1 LIGKFWDA
9 FTMFSRAILA
19 VISAVLIIATS
30 SISSGIATDK
40 TAKAQVPGAYSFRL
54 GEFTITALSDGTV
67 PQDLHKVLT
76 NTNSTE
82 IDRLL
87 NRSFLANPVE
97 ASINAFLIDTGDKQV
112 LVDTGAGELFGSL
125 GGGKLQGA
133 LQTAGYT
140 PDEIDTILITHI
152 HTDHSGGLV
161 VGGQMMFPNATVYAG
176 KPDVDLWLNPANEKR
191 SREDQRRF
199 FSEAVKTVKPYL
211 DARKLKPFSGKTTI
225 LPGITALPTPGH
237 TPGHSFYRVESKGE
251 SIEFWGDIL
260 HFGSVQ
266 FPKPEITVVYDFD
279 SKAAAAQRATQF
291 IDAAKSRQLVA
302 AAHLPFPG
310 VGHIRAADRG
320 YTWVPVDYRW
330 REP

>member
-1 LIGKFWDA
+1 
-9 FTMFSRAILA
+9 MFSRSIFV
-19 VISAVLIIATS
+19 VITTVLIIATS
-30 SISSGIATDK
+30 YVSSGIATDK
-40 TAKAQVPGAYSFRL
+40 TAKAQLPGVYSFRL
-54 GEFTITALSDGTV
+54 GKFTITALSDGTV
-67 PQDLHKVLT
+67 PQDLHKILT

-87 NRSFLANPVE
+87 NRSFLKNPVE

-125 GGGKLQGA
+125 GGGKLQRA
-133 LQTAGYT
+133 LKVAGYA

-176 KPDVDLWLNPANEKR
+176 KPDVDLWLNPANARR
-191 SREDQRRF
+191 SREDQKRF
-199 FSEAVKTVKPYL
+199 FAEAEKTVKPYL
-211 DARKLKPFSGKTTI
+211 DAGKLKPFSGETAI
-225 LPGITALPTPGH
+225 LPGITVLPTSGH
-237 TPGHSFYRVESKGE
+237 TPGHSFYRIESKGE

-279 SKAAAAQRATQF
+279 SQAAAAQRKKQF
-291 IDAAKSRQLVA
+291 ARAEASRRLIA

-310 VGHIRAADRG
+310 VGYIRAEDRG

-330 REP
+330 RD